1 MNHMSIMNKRD
12 KYVIRREF
20 IGEYNDFEVG
30 RDRKSHS
37 STTKYIE
44 STNNTIYL

>member
-1 MNHMSIMNKRD
+1 MNHISIMIKQD
-12 KYVIRREF
+12 KYAIRRDF
-20 IGEYNDFEVG
+20 RDEYNGFEVG

-37 STTKYIE
+37 FTTKYIE